1 MNKEWATL
9 KKTGEKSSSN
19 ETLPRGSTHD
29 SPDLPKPTNLRVIRK
44 ELTSEDIRLMKR
56 RSIDLSVEDPDQKMI
71 SKSTILVD
79 ADRRK
84 SEILSAPGLFKSL
97 STMVDVPERPEE
109 RAIDAFVAG
118 ISEAPF

>member
-1 MNKEWATL
+1 M
-9 KKTGEKSSSN
+9 
-19 ETLPRGSTHD
+19 
-29 SPDLPKPTNLRVIRK
+29 
-44 ELTSEDIRLMKR
+44 EDIRLMKR
-56 RSIDLSVEDPDQKMI
+56 RSIDLSVEDPDQKMV
-71 SKSTILVD
+71 SKKTILVD

-97 STMVDVPERPEE
+97 STMVDVTERPEE